1 MPTTVH
7 LPLNGVP
14 SCSPAPCA
22 GRVFPNAA
30 HRCPLPYTS
39 ERRALNI
46 VSSPCV
52 TTVLGPMSILGNS
65 VTHSQILRPGRDAR
79 SGHHS
84 HKATDHVA
92 VHHRKTEQARAPSCS
107 KPNAMQS
114 TTPKKK
120 KSRDTRRTAGELLRT
135 AENNFAEV
143 RCVCVCFQTK
153 KLLTEGQRHTI
164 TVLGYQ
170 SSAYVLNYRNKQQS
184 SAH

>member
-120 KSRDTRRTAGELLRT
+120 KIARHTANCRRT
-135 AENNFAEV
+135 AENCREQFRRSAL
-143 RCVCVCFQTK
+143 CVCFQTK

>member
-143 RCVCVCFQTK
+143 RCVCVFKQ